1 MAGLV
6 LVPRPVPGPSSEP
19 RELSPQSL
27 KSTALPQSGE
37 GRVGTNTPAY
47 YRPESATWPLSHTG
61 LPTAWTTAEGG
72 GCVSG
77 PVPRP
82 PVVPPP
88 ALPPRGGGDCWKA
101 VAGGPR
107 L

>member
-27 KSTALPQSGE
+27 KSTALPLCGE

-77 PVPRP
+77 PFRGLPSSP
-82 PVVPPP
+82 PPPPPP
-88 ALPPRGGGDCWKA
+88 AGGG
-101 VAGGPR
+101 VAERR
-107 L
+107 LRQASG